1 MSRNVVVASP
11 AANQAKRIT
20 TDAKTWGELK
30 SQSEVAALISG
41 EVDAIVNPGRLTL
54 GSDESV
60 LPEGDFNLYLITK
73 KNKAGMADYSGIGV
87 AIEAA
92 IVKAASL
99 ASDEEVEEL
108 KDSLIEVIADHFDVS
123 IYDLEEEPSNNDN
136 GYDEDLA
143 AALEEARNMQ

>member
-73 KNKAGMADYSGIGV
+73 KNKAGMADYSGIGA

-92 IVKAASL
+92 INKAVSVASEN
-99 ASDEEVEEL
+99 DVEDL
-108 KDSLIEVIADHFDVS
+108 KEALIETVAEHFDVS
-123 IYDLEEEPSNNDN
+123 VYDLEEESSEEENEE
-136 GYDEDLA
+136 DETLL